1 MGANFVLLDL
11 ITGDRTLNAAAISA
25 ILEANPGGL
34 TAAALAAV
42 LAAPGAIGGTTP
54 GAGSFAGLTNSG
66 AMVSVPSTVAAA
78 GASQGNATAI
88 GASVT
93 DVFVTVTA
101 STQGVKLP
109 TPALGKQVNVWP
121 DYTKGCKLYPSTGT
135 RIGTASTNT
144 ALAVVLNKPVRLIGD
159 SATRWRV
166 MAGA

>member
-25 ILEANPGGL
+25 ILEANPAGL

-93 DVFVTVTA
+93 DIIVTVTA

-109 TPALGKQVNVWP
+109 TAAAGKRVNVWP
-121 DYTKGCKLYPSTGT
+121 DPAIGVKLYPATGAL
-135 RIGTASTNT
+135 IGTASTNA
-144 ALAVVLNKPVRLIGD
+144 ALAVVKNKPVQLIGV
-159 SATRWRV
+159 SATKWRV